1 MLRIQATVAGDETF
15 VDKKAV
21 QLATRLY
28 VDMARDWNGAMTTP
42 PHSASKAAAFHA
54 LHQAGTP
61 PLVLVN
67 VWDAASA
74 RLVEEAGA
82 SALATSSSAVSW
94 SLGYPDGNRLP
105 RTLAMDALKRIV
117 AATGL
122 PVTADIETGYA
133 GSGSAYDAALL
144 RDSILAVLD
153 AGAIGVNFEDSGDQP
168 LTDVDQQCRRLD
180 LIRGT
185 AASAGVELF
194 INARTDTYLS
204 GNYPDHAFEETI
216 RRAEAYLAAGASGIF
231 VPGVTDLHILHELS
245 RRIAAPLNA
254 LAAVGAPSVGELHD
268 AGVQRI
274 SVGGNTAKAAYAKVL
289 KVAASVLGDGN
300 WSELAGARSHA
311 AMDALFER

>member
-1 MLRIQATVAGDETF
+1 
-15 VDKKAV
+15 
-21 QLATRLY
+21 
-28 VDMARDWNGAMTTP
+28 MTTP
-42 PHSASKAAAFHA
+42 THAASNAAAFHA

-82 SALATSSSAVSW
+82 SALATSSSAISW
-94 SLGYPDGNRLP
+94 SLGFPDGNNLP

-133 GSGSAYDAALL
+133 GSGSDYATGLL
-144 RDSILAVLD
+144 RDTVLAVLD
-153 AGAIGVNFEDSGDQP
+153 SGAIGVNFEDSGDQP
-168 LTDVDQQCRRLD
+168 LTGVDEQCRRLN
-180 LIRGT
+180 LIRKT
-185 AASAGVELF
+185 AASAGVDLF
-194 INARTDTYLS
+194 INARIDTYLS
-204 GNYPDHAFEETI
+204 GNYPEQAFEETV

-245 RRIAAPLNA
+245 RRIDAPLNA
-254 LAAVGAPSVGELHD
+254 LAGLGAPSVSELHD

-274 SVGGNTAKAAYAKVL
+274 SIGGNTAKAAYTKVS
-289 KVAASVLGDGN
+289 KVAGGVLGGGN

-311 AMDALFER
+311 AMDALFES

>member
-1 MLRIQATVAGDETF
+1 
-15 VDKKAV
+15 
-21 QLATRLY
+21 
-28 VDMARDWNGAMTTP
+28 MTTP
-42 PHSASKAAAFHA
+42 AHSTSKAADFHA

-82 SALATSSSAVSW
+82 SALATSSSAISW
-94 SLGYPDGNRLP
+94 SLGFPDGNNLP

-133 GSGSAYDAALL
+133 GSGGDYAAGLL
-144 RDSILAVLD
+144 RDSVLAVLD
-153 AGAIGVNFEDSGDQP
+153 SGAIGVNFEDSGDQP
-168 LTDVDQQCRRLD
+168 LTAVDEQCRRLD
-180 LIRGT
+180 LIRET

-204 GNYPDHAFEETI
+204 GNYQEQAFEETI
-216 RRAEAYLAAGASGIF
+216 RRAEAYLTAGANGIF
-231 VPGVTDLHILHELS
+231 VPGVTDLHVLHELS
-245 RRIAAPLNA
+245 RGIAAPLNA
-254 LAAVGAPSVGELHD
+254 LAGLGAPSVGELYD
-268 AGVQRI
+268 VGVQRI
-274 SVGGNTAKAAYAKVL
+274 SIGGSTAKAAYAKVS
-289 KVAASVLGDGN
+289 KVAAGVLGGGN